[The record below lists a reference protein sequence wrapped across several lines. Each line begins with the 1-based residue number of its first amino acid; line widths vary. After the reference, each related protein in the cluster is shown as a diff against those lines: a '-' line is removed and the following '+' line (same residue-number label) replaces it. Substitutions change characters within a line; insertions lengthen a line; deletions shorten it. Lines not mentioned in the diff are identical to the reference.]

1 MYTFYRLVTIIM
13 NPQGGASETIE
24 HLMKEV
30 DGVNVPKDETESKVA
45 FYAKL
50 ANMGGS
56 QYVQD
61 VKCLLL
67 DPDGNVIKVDSV
79 EKPVTPP
86 VEE

>member
-1 MYTFYRLVTIIM
+1 M

-30 DGVNVPKDETESKVA
+30 DGKNVPKDETESKVA

-50 ANMGGS
+50 SSMGGS
-56 QYVQD
+56 PYVQF

-79 EKPVTPP
+79 EKPVSAP

>member
-1 MYTFYRLVTIIM
+1 MYTFYRLVTLIM

-30 DGVNVPKDETESKVA
+30 EGRNVPKTEAESKVA
-45 FYAKL
+45 FFNKL
-50 ANMGGS
+50 SSMGGS
-56 QYVQD
+56 QYVQY

-79 EKPVTPP
+79 EKPVSAPA
-86 VEE
+86 EE

>member
-30 DGVNVPKDETESKVA
+30 DGVNVPKDETEAKVA
-45 FYAKL
+45 FFKKL
-50 ANMGGS
+50 SDMGGS
-56 QYVQD
+56 PYVQD

-79 EKPVTPP
+79 EKPVAKP

>member
-1 MYTFYRLVTIIM
+1 MYTFYRLVTIVM

-30 DGVNVPKDETESKVA
+30 DGKNVPKTETESKTA
-45 FYAKL
+45 FFKKL
-50 ANMGGS
+50 SDMGGS
-56 QYVQD
+56 PYVQF

-79 EKPVTPP
+79 EKPVSAP

>member
-45 FYAKL
+45 FFNKL
-50 ANMGGS
+50 SSMGGS

-79 EKPVTPP
+79 EKPVTKS

>member
-45 FYAKL
+45 FFKKL
-50 ANMGGS
+50 SDMGGS
-56 QYVQD
+56 QYVQN

-67 DPDGNVIKVDSV
+67 DPDGNVIMVNSVD
-79 EKPVTPP
+79 KPVVKP